1 MLPILPSLNAVMPD
15 AGSLMAAALK
25 SSAPGEQSQVL
36 APFSGAVSAAGA
48 TETPFASLMTD
59 AIGQVNELSSQA
71 KTAVDGLMSG
81 SGVDVH
87 QAMIATEKA
96 GMAFELTLAV
106 RNKAVQAYQS
116 VLGMQF

>member
-1 MLPILPSLNAVMPD
+1 MLQTIQSLSAVMPD
-15 AGSLMAAALK
+15 AGSLFASALK
-25 SSAPGEQSQVL
+25 STP
-36 APFSGAVSAAGA
+36 SGSEALGSLNPLSTTSSAAVP
-48 TETPFASLMTD
+48 ETPFASLMTD
-59 AIGQVNELSSQA
+59 AMGQVDKLSSAA

-116 VLGMQF
+116 VIGMQF